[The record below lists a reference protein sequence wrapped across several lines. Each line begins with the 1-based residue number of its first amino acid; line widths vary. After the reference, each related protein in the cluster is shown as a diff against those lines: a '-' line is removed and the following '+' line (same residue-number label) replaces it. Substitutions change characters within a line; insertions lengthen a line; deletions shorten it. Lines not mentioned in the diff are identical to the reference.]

1 MMFDPIQQQAGST
14 LLRSIANEAVR
25 GALPDPAEP
34 VPVTDRDRLP
44 GWLRRQVRRLIDRF
58 NRVRLD
64 QECPVI
70 PAGRP
75 LGSTAESIQR

>member
-1 MMFDPIQQQAGST
+1 MMFDPIHQQAGST

-25 GALPDPAEP
+25 GALPYPEEP
-34 VPVTDRDRLP
+34 VPFTDRDMQS

-58 NRVRLD
+58 NRVRLG

-75 LGSTAESIQR
+75 QGSTVKSIQG

>member
-1 MMFDPIQQQAGST
+1 MFDPTHQQAGST
-14 LLRSIANEAVR
+14 LLRSIAKEAVR
-25 GALPDPAEP
+25 GALPYPEEP
-34 VPVTDRDRLP
+34 VPFTDRETHP
-44 GWLRRQVRRLIDRF
+44 GLLRRQTRRLIDRF

-64 QECPVI
+64 QECPGI